1 MTTSR
6 PRTEPFWLGY
16 VLDALLAR
24 HGEATTYTKLSIQR
38 RGGMYGRLFHRM
50 QVLKSS
56 NSMLSTMYRFG
67 LRDGIPSLWGGLSA
81 SILRQGTYS
90 TARFGLHNHLSSQLL
105 QTSGRDRLPASWNIA
120 CAGVSGGIAG
130 LIGNPTEVVLVRMCA
145 DGAKPA
151 KDRFRYSNPLV
162 GLWRVWKEEG
172 AKAFGRGIGPNVT
185 RSVLMNRIV
194 GHYGNGLGGATQ
206 AGLTFPNSYAS
217 AKQSL
222 LASNNMSDNITTH
235 ALASLMAGTVATT
248 LCAPADVLKSRMQSS
263 AKGDGLLQIVR
274 NGLRDEGPRFLM
286 KGWTPAWLRLTPH
299 TVLTFVFMEQLR
311 RLSQLTV
318 SQQQRDTAKM

>member
-1 MTTSR
+1 MTTSK

-24 HGEATTYTKLSIQR
+24 HGEATTYSKLSIQR

-67 LRDGIPSLWGGLSA
+67 LRDGTPPQTLRIGPQLTPTYSAGIPSLWGGLSA

-151 KDRFRYSNPLV
+151 RDRFRYSNPFV

-185 RSVLMNRIV
+185 RSVLMNVSQI
-194 GHYGNGLGGATQ
+194 A
-206 AGLTFPNSYAS
+206 SYAS

-235 ALASLMAGTVATT
+235 ALASLIAGT
-248 LCAPADVLKSRMQSS
+248 
-263 AKGDGLLQIVR
+263 GLLQIVR

-311 RLSQLTV
+311 RLTQLTV

>member
-1 MTTSR
+1 MTTSK

-67 LRDGIPSLWGGLSA
+67 LRDGTPPQTLRIGPQLTPTYSPGIPSLWGGLSA

-105 QTSGRDRLPASWNIA
+105 QTSGRDRLPTSWNIA

-151 KDRFRYSNPLV
+151 SDRFRYSNPLV

-185 RSVLMNRIV
+185 RSVLMNRILCV
-194 GHYGNGLGGATQ
+194 RKAVS
-206 AGLTFPNSYAS
+206 AG
-217 AKQSL
+217 
-222 LASNNMSDNITTH
+222 I
-235 ALASLMAGTVATT
+235 
-248 LCAPADVLKSRMQSS
+248 
-263 AKGDGLLQIVR
+263 
-274 NGLRDEGPRFLM
+274 E
-286 KGWTPAWLRLTPH
+286 
-299 TVLTFVFMEQLR
+299 
-311 RLSQLTV
+311 
-318 SQQQRDTAKM
+318 

>member
-1 MTTSR
+1 MTTSK
-6 PRTEPFWLGY
+6 PRTEPFWLGGAAACMA
-16 VLDALLAR
+16 VCFMSFGTKRLNA
-24 HGEATTYTKLSIQR
+24 HGWLIPISS
-38 RGGMYGRLFHRM
+38 RM

-67 LRDGIPSLWGGLSA
+67 LRDGTPPQTLRIGPQLTPTYSPGIPSLWGGLSA

-105 QTSGRDRLPASWNIA
+105 QTSGRDRLPTSWNIA

-151 KDRFRYSNPLV
+151 SDRFRYSNPLV

-185 RSVLMNRIV
+185 RSVLMNVSQI
-194 GHYGNGLGGATQ
+194 A
-206 AGLTFPNSYAS
+206 SYAS

-263 AKGDGLLQIVR
+263 AKGDASSLLFCHGS

-286 KGWTPAWLRLTPH
+286 KGWTPAWLRLTYVTSM
-299 TVLTFVFMEQLR
+299 TVNCPL
-311 RLSQLTV
+311 
-318 SQQQRDTAKM
+318 A

>member
-1 MTTSR
+1 
-6 PRTEPFWLGY
+6 
-16 VLDALLAR
+16 
-24 HGEATTYTKLSIQR
+24 
-38 RGGMYGRLFHRM
+38 
-50 QVLKSS
+50 
-56 NSMLSTMYRFG
+56 MLSTMYRFG
-67 LRDGIPSLWGGLSA
+67 LRDGAPPQTLRIGPQLTPTYSPGIPSLWGGLSA

-185 RSVLMNRIV
+185 RSVLMS
-194 GHYGNGLGGATQ
+194 
-206 AGLTFPNSYAS
+206 TFCQTCCP
-217 AKQSL
+217 
-222 LASNNMSDNITTH
+222 
-235 ALASLMAGTVATT
+235 GTVW
-248 LCAPADVLKSRMQSS
+248 SG
-263 AKGDGLLQIVR
+263 AKCCFY
-274 NGLRDEGPRFLM
+274 P
-286 KGWTPAWLRLTPH
+286 
-299 TVLTFVFMEQLR
+299 
-311 RLSQLTV
+311 
-318 SQQQRDTAKM
+318 